1 MGTTAGA
8 DLDLGSEALCDFV
21 ESKVELE
28 AGCLVS
34 LELLPEPFGNY
45 LYRLYIFKSALI
57 IMMIVIIVRYLSMIK
72 VLGIGNTPKVCDH
85 VEIDIPVG

>member
-34 LELLPEPFGNY
+34 LELLPELFGNDLY
-45 LYRLYIFKSALI
+45 LFK
-57 IMMIVIIVRYLSMIK
+57 RF
-72 VLGIGNTPKVCDH
+72 
-85 VEIDIPVG
+85 

>member
-1 MGTTAGA
+1 MDDFPIKTSIGDFLLPCLISGGISMGTTAGA

-34 LELLPEPFGNY
+34 LELLPELFGNDLY
-45 LYRLYIFKSALI
+45 LFK
-57 IMMIVIIVRYLSMIK
+57 RF
-72 VLGIGNTPKVCDH
+72 
-85 VEIDIPVG
+85 